1 MRSLNNRC
9 IHLFCSIDLQTH
21 ALSSFLIT
29 LPLSIYHVITC
40 RMKLKKITHIH
51 TLIQWINTHTGWE
64 GPFFRGMLDTAL
76 KLLERPMLTVKRALR
91 AGSSKQGNALRASV
105 AWNCDAANH
114 LQYTLLWLS
123 KTVTFSTLHHIKRD
137 VFLADDIKLHC
148 YRPT

>member
-1 MRSLNNRC
+1 
-9 IHLFCSIDLQTH
+9 
-21 ALSSFLIT
+21 
-29 LPLSIYHVITC
+29 
-40 RMKLKKITHIH
+40 
-51 TLIQWINTHTGWE
+51 
-64 GPFFRGMLDTAL
+64 MLDTAL

-137 VFLADDIKLHC
+137 GFLADDIINYTVIPNPYQWDFQKKYLAYMKAIGFRYNC
-148 YRPT
+148 FFYYIPNTYII